1 MRTTT
6 VTIPNSDGEL
16 LHALVDLPDY
26 GEPDALAVF
35 AHCFTCNAH
44 LKVVTY
50 ISEALTSNGIGVVRF
65 DFTGLGHSEGE
76 FADTNF
82 SSNSQDLADVAEY
95 LTANMQAPQ
104 LLVGH
109 SLGGAAV
116 LNVAARIPSIRAVAT
131 INAPA
136 EPEHVRHLLSSA
148 EDELER
154 DGLAMV
160 KIAGRSFTI
169 KKQFIE
175 DLEQTDLSEQV
186 ATLGQALLVLH
197 SPTDTVV
204 GVENAAKIFGAARHP
219 KSYVSL
225 DDADHLLSDPADAKY
240 VGRVIAN
247 WFSRYQLRTS
257 DRPSKFPDNGVVVKT
272 GSGFLTDVWTTN
284 HHVLVDEP
292 TSLGGTDLGP
302 NPYDYLLAGL
312 GSCTTITLR
321 MYADRKKIPLD
332 SVSVALTHDRVHGK
346 DCEDCE
352 TKDKLVDVVTRTIT
366 LNGDLTEEQRQ
377 SLLKISEKCP
387 VHRTMTWS
395 PDILLGNWRNCR
407 RTLRQ
412 RSRLNQAHVCH
423 RHSRLMQVPTHHRH
437 IR

>member
-6 VTIPNSDGEL
+6 VTIPNSDGES
-16 LHALVDLPDY
+16 LHALLDLPSQ

-44 LKVVTY
+44 LKVVTH
-50 ISEALTSNGIGVVRF
+50 ISEALTKNGIGVVRF

-82 SSNSQDLADVAEY
+82 SSNSQDLIDVAAYMEEH
-95 LTANMQAPQ
+95 MEAPQ

-116 LNVAARIPSIRAVAT
+116 LNVAGRIDSVRAVAT

-136 EPEHVRHLLSSA
+136 EPTHVRKLLSSA
-148 EDELER
+148 EDEVEQK
-154 DGLAMV
+154 GLARV
-160 KIAGRSFTI
+160 EIAGRPFTI

-186 ATLGQALLVLH
+186 SGLGRALLVLH
-197 SPTDTVV
+197 APQDVIV
-204 GVENAAKIFGAARHP
+204 GVENAAKIFEAARHP

-225 DDADHLLSDPADAKY
+225 DDADHLLSDPADAIY
-240 VGRVIAN
+240 VGQVIAN
-247 WFSRYQLRTS
+247 WFTRYQVQPTETATE
-257 DRPSKFPDNGVVVKT
+257 FPDSGVRVKT
-272 GSGFLTDVWTTN
+272 GAGYLTDVWTSN

-312 GSCTTITLR
+312 GSCTSITLR
-321 MYADRKKIPLD
+321 MYADRKKIPLE
-332 SVSVALTHDRVHGK
+332 SVTVSLEHNRIHAK
-346 DCEDCE
+346 DCVECE
-352 TKDKLVDVVTRTIT
+352 SDDQMVDVIDRTIT
-366 LNGDLTEEQRQ
+366 LDGDITEEQRQ
-377 SLLKISEKCP
+377 SLLKIADKCP
-387 VHRTMTWS
+387 VHRTMTS
-395 PDILLGNWRNCR
+395 ETVI
-407 RTLRQ
+407 RTT
-412 RSRLNQAHVCH
+412 
-423 RHSRLMQVPTHHRH
+423 LMS
-437 IR
+437 